1 VHLELVEDD
10 ADVLEMLCPRRTIDE
25 NIIKKYQD
33 EPLYVWSQHVVHQA
47 YNVVGALGRPNGM
60 TRNS

>member
-1 VHLELVEDD
+1 VRPKLVEDD

-25 NIIKKYQD
+25 NIIKNTRMNLCRYGHNTSFIRA
-33 EPLYVWSQHVVHQA
+33 W
-47 YNVVGALGRPNGM
+47 NVAGALERPNGM